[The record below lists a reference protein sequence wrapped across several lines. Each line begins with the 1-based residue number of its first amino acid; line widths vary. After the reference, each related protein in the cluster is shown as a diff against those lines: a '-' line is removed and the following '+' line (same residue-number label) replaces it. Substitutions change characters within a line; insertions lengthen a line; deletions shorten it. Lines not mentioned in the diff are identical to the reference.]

1 MKQFSKFCLLIFS
14 IGFFNSSIVQAQKSS
29 AKKYI
34 QEDFH
39 LNEGTLS
46 VFLPSDLRAGD
57 VISGTVV
64 VWPDGN
70 NEKQKN
76 RNAKSLKK
84 YSLVV
89 GGIPI
94 QFEKS
99 STNNIHFSGKLTKLN
114 MQVENE
120 KIGSFSSK
128 AIPALPIPQQP
139 VAFGMPTH
147 ALTDAPF
154 SISGAFDGEAANTV
168 CRLDGKTI
176 EVLAESPRQTICQM
190 PAATSGAHELSIEEN
205 GQSTTKNI
213 AAVNM
218 NLSTGKL
225 NLQKGESTFVNV
237 AISGLQNLPGDATL
251 TVTNT
256 STGTVTMQG
265 GNAQIIPITPAA
277 AESTGNFSRRF
288 NLQSIKTGSFTVSVD
303 LDLPASD
310 NTSHIG
316 TASAALCNCY
326 INEHSYLL
334 PPSICASLG
343 GSVNTPAENTNTTAP
358 IESVNPPVVQFSQP
372 EEINAETGPVN
383 LQLLAPDNDIAAVIF
398 SDRHVADKDWTP
410 IGTAT
415 QDGNNWRY
423 DWLTPVGNDGE
434 HIVRARIVSK
444 NNVVTERFIN
454 KNIQLNPS
462 SINPLP
468 GENIA
473 LTITSSQIR
482 DADWKVKGLA
492 EKLRQLQEKL
502 DKLQKEYNDLKN
514 QQAENTNMA
523 NELEEIDKVIEK
535 IPGLYKDS
543 LQKLTDSLNNLK
555 KKLPKKVDT
564 DALQKAANDA
574 AQRAKDCKDRLD
586 KLKQDRDKAKKDL
599 DDLNKKIED
608 LLNQM
613 DQLHLGNNWVGG
625 HGYHADGGFWYGY
638 VGDER
643 SNTNISPQA
652 NNLANQLRALKRPQN
667 EANNRLNNLNNDIKN
682 AENDCDKLQK
692 EKEKADEALKNG
704 KQHDA
709 VETQINELDRQI
721 KDLMSSLEKW
731 CAAHPGVC
739 NFDPALPESPTS
751 PQALQAYLNKL
762 NEIIEKKKQKE
773 KDLKNAATQNGDNA
787 AEKNDE
793 IKSGNDKKETL
804 ENDKTKAQEEADKL
818 KAQREKQLEEER
830 EKLRKKQEE
839 ERIKRNTPKPAPT
852 LPTPIDPTEKQIKY
866 QAISLFRSLYNDAW
880 IKYGP
885 CDCRTKALALSN
897 NTNKAA
903 TQLVFNIGL
912 GVIFAPL
919 EAFPGLSLATKLG
932 LGAVKALG
940 SALYGGEDFT
950 NELAKNL
957 FNVIGGEIFPKLTG
971 SDIAGKNINK
981 FAGKGL
987 DALLKDEGV
996 KSFSWE
1002 GETTLR
1008 NCGKVKGKT
1017 TTLFNANTGW
1027 VTMLIKIEGC
1037 PLVVVKYKVNKDGV
1051 PLSNPTP
1058 VVKQIR

>member
-1 MKQFSKFCLLIFS
+1 MRQFKKLFLLFFS
-14 IGFFNSSIVQAQKSS
+14 IGLFNFSNIYAQPGQKII
-29 AKKYI
+29 K
-34 QEDFH
+34 EDFQ
-39 LNEGTLS
+39 LSDGTLTIY
-46 VFLPSDLRAGD
+46 LPGD
-57 VISGTVV
+57 IRGGDFVSGTIML
-64 VWPDGN
+64 WPNGN
-70 NEKQKN
+70 NDKQKN
-76 RNAKSLKK
+76 RNAKAMKK
-84 YSLVV
+84 QALMI

-94 QFEKS
+94 NFDKS
-99 STNNIHFSGKLTKLN
+99 SETKIPFSGKIIQLNIKLGD
-114 MQVENE
+114 ERS
-120 KIGSFSSK
+120 GSSFTK
-128 AIPALPIPQQP
+128 AIPVSPIQPIPTT
-139 VAFGMPTH
+139 FNIPTH
-147 ALTDAPF
+147 ALTDAPL
-154 SISGAFDGEAANTV
+154 SITGPFDGKAANTI
-168 CRLDGKTI
+168 CRLDGKTM

-190 PAATSGAHELSIEEN
+190 PAATSGKHPLTIEEN
-205 GQSTTKNI
+205 GINTEKNI

-218 NLSTGKL
+218 DLSTGKL

-237 AISGLQNLPGDATL
+237 AISGLKNLPGNAIL

-265 GNAQIIPITPAA
+265 GESQTIPITPAQC
-277 AESTGNFSRRF
+277 EQTGNFSQHF
-288 NLQSIKTGSFTVSVD
+288 DLQSIKTGSFTVSVN
-303 LDLPASD
+303 LDLPSEDEATSPGHPAAS
-310 NTSHIG
+310 
-316 TASAALCNCY
+316 LCNCY
-326 INEHSYLL
+326 INYQTYLL
-334 PPSICASLG
+334 PPTICETLG
-343 GSVNTPAENTNTTAP
+343 GGVNAPKQEENKIETIETPT
-358 IESVNPPVVQFSQP
+358 PPVVTFSQTGDMNP
-372 EEINAETGPVN
+372 GTGEIK
-383 LQLLAPDNDIAAVIF
+383 LQVAAPDNDIAAVIF
-398 SDRHVADKDWTP
+398 SDKNVTDKDWSP
-410 IGTAT
+410 IGPAE
-415 QDGNNWRY
+415 QSGNNWNY
-423 DWLTPVGNDGE
+423 DWLAPDGNDGE
-434 HIVRARIVSK
+434 HILRARIVGK
-444 NNVVTERFIN
+444 NNVVTERYIN
-454 KNIQLNPS
+454 TNIQLNPTA
-462 SINPLP
+462 INPLAN
-468 GENIA
+468 ENIA
-473 LTITSSQIR
+473 LSITPGQIR
-482 DADWKVKGLA
+482 DADWKVKSLA
-492 EKLRQLQEKL
+492 EKLRELQEKL
-502 DKLQKEYNDLKN
+502 DKLQKEYNDLKA
-514 QQAENTNMA
+514 QQGKETTMS

-543 LQKLTDSLNNLK
+543 LKKLTDSLNNLK
-555 KKLPKKVDT
+555 KKLPQKPAT
-564 DALQKAANDA
+564 DALQKAADDA
-574 AQRAKDCKDRLD
+574 AQRAKDCKDRLE
-586 KLKQDRDKAKKDL
+586 KLKQERDKAKKDL
-599 DDLNKKIED
+599 DDLNKKIDD

-613 DQLHLGNNWVGG
+613 DQLHLGNNWIGG
-625 HGYHADGGFWYGY
+625 HGYHSDGRFWYGY

-643 SNTNISPQA
+643 SNTNIAPQA
-652 NNLANQLRALKRPQN
+652 NNLANQLRALRRPQN
-667 EANNRLNNLNNDIKN
+667 NANKRFNNLDNEIKD
-682 AENDCDKLQK
+682 AEKECDKLQK

-704 KQHDA
+704 RQQDA
-709 VETQINELDRQI
+709 VATEINELDRQI

-739 NFDPALPESPTS
+739 NFDPTLPESPTS
-751 PQALQAYLNKL
+751 PEALEAYLNKL

-996 KSFSWE
+996 SSFSWD
-1002 GETTLR
+1002 GETELR
-1008 NCGKVKGKT
+1008 KCGKVKGKT
-1017 TTLFNANTGW
+1017 TVLFNRNTGW

-1051 PLSNPTP
+1051 PLSHPTP
-1058 VVKQIR
+1058 VVKKI